1 MWIISNEA
9 EEVKTL
15 IKYFSS
21 VSGNKSSDKQIFFFF
36 YLAESKK
43 KKAAINY
50 IKMFLK
56 SMHELTC
63 MEDLS

>member
-21 VSGNKSSDKQIFFFF
+21 VSGNKSSDKQIIFF